1 MVLDRS
7 EFALRTRRQN
17 AHGWAGNKSVAS
29 FGTKLVLRR
38 CNKEVHRQRSTR
50 MYNCLTV
57 YFKRLTANG
66 ISGRIG
72 MSVVP
77 RSNKFACKLAAQKC
91 ARMYIFG
98 RGCPW
103 FHSEATFCAMH
114 KSRRQNAQGW
124 AGNKSETSFGTKLVL
139 YRCTWTYIG
148 REVHECT
155 LLDRLFQKAYGKC
168 VFKSGSGVRIY
179 FVLHKKD
186 RYGIYLS

>member
-1 MVLDRS
+1 
-7 EFALRTRRQN
+7 
-17 AHGWAGNKSVAS
+17 
-29 FGTKLVLRR
+29 
-38 CNKEVHRQRSTR
+38 
-50 MYNCLTV
+50 
-57 YFKRLTANG
+57 
-66 ISGRIG
+66 

-77 RSNKFACKLAAQKC
+77 RSNKFALQ
-91 ARMYIFG
+91 
-98 RGCPW
+98 
-103 FHSEATFCAMH
+103 T
-114 KSRRQNAQGW
+114 RRQNAHGW

-155 LLDRLFQKAYGKC
+155 LLDRLFQKAYGEY

>member
-1 MVLDRS
+1 MDVGGSRQERVRS
-7 EFALRTRRQN
+7 ANSSLSSCT
-17 AHGWAGNKSVAS
+17 G
-29 FGTKLVLRR
+29 
-38 CNKEVHRQRSTR
+38 

-57 YFKRLTANG
+57 SFKRLTEG
-66 ISGRIG
+66 LFSERTG

-77 RSNKFACKLAAQKC
+77 RSNKFAAQKC

-103 FHSEATFCAMH
+103 FHLEATFCAMH

-148 REVHECT
+148 REVQGCT
-155 LLDRLFQKAYGKC
+155 TA
-168 VFKSGSGVRIY
+168 
-179 FVLHKKD
+179 
-186 RYGIYLS
+186 